1 MKISVITVCWNSK
14 YTIVQTML
22 SVLAQDYPDIEYIVI
37 DGNSS
42 DGTIDIIRSF
52 AQRIDRIVIE
62 DDCGI
67 YHAMNKGID
76 LATGDLFCILNSDD
90 VFSSN
95 NVITRVAEQFKNNSN
110 LEILL
115 TDVRFVDF
123 HGPDQKQ
130 LRYVSAAGF
139 SKWKLRYGWMPPH
152 PGVFMKTTV
161 YKEVGPYKLGYKI
174 AADYEYMVR
183 ILFKHERRHSY
194 KNICVVNMKVG
205 GVSTKGLQAK
215 HTISQ
220 EIVEACK
227 SNGVY
232 TNYLLVSLRLPLK
245 WFSEVFLYKLTLKS
259 GTKRL

>member
-14 YTIVQTML
+14 NTILQTML
-22 SVLAQDYPDIEYIVI
+22 SVLAQDYPDVEYIVI
-37 DGNSS
+37 DGDSS
-42 DGTIDIIRSF
+42 DGTTEIIRSL

-62 DDCGI
+62 EDAGI

-76 LATGDLFCILNSDD
+76 LVTGDLFCILNSDD
-90 VFSSN
+90 VFSGN
-95 NVITRVAEQFKNNSN
+95 NVLTRVAEQFKNSSN
-110 LEILL
+110 LEILF

-139 SKWKLRYGWMPPH
+139 SRWKLRYGWMPPH
-152 PGVFMKTTV
+152 PGVFMKTAV
-161 YKEVGPYKLGYKI
+161 YKEIGPYKLNYKI

-183 ILFKHERRHSY
+183 IFFKHQHRRSY
-194 KNICVVNMKVG
+194 KNICVVDMKVG
-205 GVSTKGLQAK
+205 GVSTKGLKAK

-227 SNGVY
+227 SNGFY
-232 TNYLLVSLRLPLK
+232 TNYFLVSLRLPIK
-245 WFSEVFLYKLTLKS
+245 WFREVFLYKLTINS
-259 GTKRL
+259 GVKKL